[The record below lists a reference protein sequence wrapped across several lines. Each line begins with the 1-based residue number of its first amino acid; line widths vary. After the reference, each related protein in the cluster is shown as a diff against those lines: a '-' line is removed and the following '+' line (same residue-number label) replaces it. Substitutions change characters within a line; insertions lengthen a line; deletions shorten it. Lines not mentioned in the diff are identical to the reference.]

1 MFSIRHLVAVAL
13 IASFCSTSSASVT
26 YSFSGFFGANLPD
39 GWQDATA
46 TFSLTL
52 PDVISSDFTI
62 PVESMTA
69 CSTPYSTCLEAKFDM
84 SAQQAGLTDK
94 PDMQALELSS
104 DSGTIYYYFSPDTF
118 TTTGQH
124 TTLDIGSPGTITISS
139 SVPESSTMAYMLLG
153 LSALAL
159 SASKRNHPKR
169 VSAASCLRAT
179 A

>member
-124 TTLDIGSPGTITISS
+124 TTLDIGSPGTITICPIPCDHIPRRSWALFRARD
-139 SVPESSTMAYMLLG
+139 VMRGVIESFKAE
-153 LSALAL
+153 
-159 SASKRNHPKR
+159 H
-169 VSAASCLRAT
+169 AA
-179 A
+179 